1 MKKQMDQMKK
11 MQKEMQKAQ
20 KDEIN
25 EAIKKSKIEIETKT
39 KAMVE
44 NYKQNKETLDAA
56 AFKVI
61 DVNGDGTIQLE
72 EFKAV
77 MTPGHS
83 KNTAFLKALGFDPFH
98 PTKPVMPTMDVNAGA
113 PGDCQ

>member
-25 EAIKKSKIEIETKT
+25 EAIKKTKVEIEEKT
-39 KAMVE
+39 KAMVD
-44 NYKQNKETLDAA
+44 NYKANKETLDAA

-72 EFKAV
+72 EFQAV

-83 KNTAFLKALGFDPFH
+83 KNAAFLKALGFEPVR
-98 PTKPVMPTMDVNAGA
+98 PTKPVMATMDVNTG
-113 PGDCQ
+113 